1 MRLPL
6 IAVLA
11 ATALAGCT
19 AEGMRAS
26 AWGGGGPADRP
37 AWRREAPSTPE
48 PSFRHPAP
56 EGLDRA

>member
-19 AEGMRAS
+19 ADGIRAS
-26 AWGGGGPADRP
+26 AWGGSPAERP
-37 AWRREAPSTPE
+37 TWRREAPSTPE
-48 PSFRHPAP
+48 PTIRHPAP

>member
-1 MRLPL
+1 MRLPF

-26 AWGGGGPADRP
+26 AWGGSPADRP
-37 AWRREAPSTPE
+37 AWRREAPSTLE
-48 PSFRHPAP
+48 PSIRHPAP

>member
-1 MRLPL
+1 MRLSV

-19 AEGMRAS
+19 AGGMRAS
-26 AWGGGGPADRP
+26 VWGGSPADRP
-37 AWRREAPSTPE
+37 AWRRQAPSTLK
-48 PSFRHPAP
+48 PSIRHPAP

>member
-1 MRLPL
+1 MRVPV

-26 AWGGGGPADRP
+26 AWGGGPADRP
-37 AWRREAPSTPE
+37 AWRREAASTLE
-48 PSFRHPAP
+48 SSIRHPAP